1 MKKNLVW
8 MLTAI
13 LCWGPMTVS
22 AQDEQEFVVT
32 EGDFHVLM
40 QKGKIGTVEL
50 NYDQAKIGNLHSMDI
65 SDETVIKH
73 LEKNDTKA
81 FSKWNEIQEEAV
93 EMFVKRWN
101 EEKKR
106 YVKLV
111 EKGTPDYKLIIKADL
126 FDPGNSGSA
135 TWSWNKRDGGI
146 IISGTLEVVD
156 ANGKSACKVKINRY
170 RGASS
175 RNLDL
180 KVPTFHRR
188 VVLFHKSLAK
198 DLLEYFDTLK

>member
-1 MKKNLVW
+1 MKKNFVW

-13 LCWGPMTVS
+13 LCLGPMTAL

-32 EGDFHVLM
+32 EGDFHVLK
-40 QKGKIGTVEL
+40 QKGKTGIVEL
-50 NYDQAKIGNLHSMDI
+50 YYDQAKIGNLHSMDI
-65 SDETVIKH
+65 SEETVIKH
-73 LEKNDTKA
+73 LEKNDSKA
-81 FSKWNEIQEEAV
+81 FSKWTDIKEEAA
-93 EMFVKRWN
+93 EMFMKRWN
-101 EEKKR
+101 EEKNR

-111 EKGTPDYKLIIKADL
+111 EKGTPDYKLVIKADS

-135 TWSWNKRDGGI
+135 TWSWNKCDGGI
-146 IISGTLEVVD
+146 IISGTLEVLD
-156 ANGKSACKVKINRY
+156 ANGNCACKVKINRY

-175 RNLDL
+175 RNIDL

-198 DLLEYFDTLK
+198 DLLEYFDTL